1 MAHIVPPTCCKEER
15 VPQIMLGL
23 AHPDPKA
30 FPLFLV
36 AIWAAPC
43 ITCLFPVRGKEEKE
57 EKKRKEKREGKEREK
72 KGKEKKSREKNRTRR
87 LDLYACSTGHRNS
100 RCTCFLATLS
110 LSRLPLESRGLSP
123 TGPMSALVTWHLLAC
138 FSSLLVVLLS
148 PSPPQSTCWDIL
160 PERPHC
166 PEGWIC
172 RCPGNKVT
180 GVC

>member
-43 ITCLFPVRGKEEKE
+43 ITCLLPVRGKEEKE

-72 KGKEKKSREKNRTRR
+72 KGEVKNVLKITTRKVTPYLNADLIREKANY
-87 LDLYACSTGHRNS
+87 LMENFKS
-100 RCTCFLATLS
+100 
-110 LSRLPLESRGLSP
+110 
-123 TGPMSALVTWHLLAC
+123 
-138 FSSLLVVLLS
+138 
-148 PSPPQSTCWDIL
+148 
-160 PERPHC
+160 
-166 PEGWIC
+166 
-172 RCPGNKVT
+172 
-180 GVC
+180 